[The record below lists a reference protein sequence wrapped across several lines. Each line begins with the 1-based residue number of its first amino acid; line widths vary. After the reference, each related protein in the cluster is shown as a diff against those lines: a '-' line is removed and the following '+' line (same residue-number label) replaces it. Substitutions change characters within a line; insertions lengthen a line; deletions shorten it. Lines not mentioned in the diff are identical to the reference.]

1 MEKCRK
7 SAENP
12 KYITHEKNILE
23 KATRVGKNRNT
34 AFCKM
39 GLDNLQKEELEDTG
53 RLRNTLKS
61 KKITQSQEK
70 QKGRTM
76 QNILHKNSGIELSPL
91 TKTAKEDY
99 NLCTRIL

>member
-39 GLDNLQKEELEDTG
+39 VLDNLQKEELEDTG

-61 KKITQSQEK
+61 KKSRSRKKSKKAGQCRASCTKIQEL
-70 QKGRTM
+70 
-76 QNILHKNSGIELSPL
+76 NFPH
-91 TKTAKEDY
+91 
-99 NLCTRIL
+99 